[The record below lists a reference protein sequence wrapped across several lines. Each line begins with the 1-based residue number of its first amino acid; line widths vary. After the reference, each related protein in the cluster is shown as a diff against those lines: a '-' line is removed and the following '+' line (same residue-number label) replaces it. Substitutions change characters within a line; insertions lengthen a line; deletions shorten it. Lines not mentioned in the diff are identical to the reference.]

1 MKRKNINTFVFL
13 LIAILMIYARNSTAQ
28 IQSLAGPRIEV
39 SILSAGETDDI
50 INEQVGFNI
59 DK

>member
-1 MKRKNINTFVFL
+1 MKRKHINTFVFL

-39 SILSAGETDDI
+39 TILSAWETDDI
-50 INEQVGFNI
+50 ICRQIGFNL

>member
-13 LIAILMIYARNSTAQ
+13 LIAILMIYARSSTAQ
-28 IQSLAGPRIEV
+28 IQSLAGQRIGV
-39 SILSAGETDDI
+39 TILSADI
-50 INEQVGFNI
+50 IYKKVGFNL